1 MIVPKICFTIRF
13 LFVQIINR
21 TSKVH
26 QQSPYFFVYYFYLN
40 SFLTPVTSK
49 LERLC
54 FDIVALRSFE
64 FRDWGH
70 KHCNSNALRFCYL
83 IVVYVPS
90 L

>member
-1 MIVPKICFTIRF
+1 MLHDSFSFRTNNKSYVESTPTKSLFF
-13 LFVQIINR
+13 LFIEIY
-21 TSKVH
+21 TD
-26 QQSPYFFVYYFYLN
+26 FYN
-40 SFLTPVTSK
+40 IFISISVTSK